1 MPSSV
6 AVDPIHVA
14 HSKHSGIGAVLD
26 NINIE
31 DPSEAELE
39 EIRQALGKYHVIC
52 IRKKTL
58 SPEKQIALNKRIDK
72 RALDIHG
79 HGKSQHSTQNTVLR
93 KNGGARIPRAMAVQ
107 VIGNGHFEDYEG
119 IDTMDLI
126 HVHHSDFHHSPLT
139 TKEEESGQTRFYRWH
154 IDWLK

>member
-1 MPSSV
+1 MLDINLAMPSSV

-58 SPEKQIALNKRIDK
+58 SPEMQIALAIVDS
-72 RALDIHG
+72 L
-79 HGKSQHSTQNTVLR
+79 Q
-93 KNGGARIPRAMAVQ
+93 
-107 VIGNGHFEDYEG
+107 E
-119 IDTMDLI
+119 
-126 HVHHSDFHHSPLT
+126 LT
-139 TKEEESGQTRFYRWH
+139 GV
-154 IDWLK
+154 